1 MLGTSVEMS
10 SVHTVLV
17 FALVAAV
24 SVTPVY
30 ALEFCQSTDRDC
42 HGHDT
47 KMSPDAIRTR
57 WNVNASNLMQDL
69 DQFSVSCTKLIGKTG
84 FIMSLQEGRCMQ

>member
-1 MLGTSVEMS
+1 MLAHSAGTSVEMS

-17 FALVAAV
+17 FALVAAA

-30 ALEFCQSTDRDC
+30 ALESCRSTDRDC

-69 DQFSVSCTKLIGKTG
+69 EQLSVSCTKLIGKTG
-84 FIMSLQEGRCMQ
+84 FIMSLQ